1 MKQRVKELIL
11 KAKFENTL
19 LQFGHFI
26 FRGTVKQ
33 LDENSFWIPHSR
45 TRKSKYITQ
54 WYFTMQQNQQIQ
66 SYENTGNKKAI

>member
-11 KAKFENTL
+11 KAKFENTP
-19 LQFGHFI
+19 LQCGHFI

-45 TRKSKYITQ
+45 TRKSKYIT
-54 WYFTMQQNQQIQ
+54 
-66 SYENTGNKKAI
+66 